1 MVSQQQNAPDN
12 QRKDFFRQLK
22 VKKMENKN
30 ATITDIETLK
40 KTFQTTEL
48 MSKQTK
54 TSSEQMIALESSDS
68 EFVIEDVPQGNDEIQ
83 SKGKLEIEEEKKEV
97 EFSESEESDDG
108 LTRRKQK
115 DVRTMARVK
124 ELKT

>member
-68 EFVIEDVPQGNDEIQ
+68 EFVIEDVLQGNDEI
-83 SKGKLEIEEEKKEV
+83 
-97 EFSESEESDDG
+97 
-108 LTRRKQK
+108 
-115 DVRTMARVK
+115 
-124 ELKT
+124 